1 MREGFAHSAII
12 VTSENVSRRFVE
24 LPTQSVIKRVKSGV
38 RNQQLIKR
46 WGVSRTAKWIAR

>member
-46 WGVSRTAKWIAR
+46 WGVSRAAKWIAR